1 MRSCGNDLG
10 LAADASINRNMKWE
24 ERMRSD
30 GAIRSFLLVFA
41 AMVTSTNGPA
51 VGQGAAAGDNPAI
64 YRGADRE
71 QRLLDGARKEGQ
83 VTVYSSMIAD
93 QALRPILNGFQAKY
107 PFVKAQYVRDDPPQ
121 QLQKVMAEARA
132 GRVVVD
138 VLESTGL
145 EVPVR
150 AAGINQSF
158 WSPESEAYPTE
169 HRDPEGYWAPTRFSY
184 LGACYNTNLLKAGEQ
199 PKSFQDFLDPKWKGK
214 IAWSSTVI
222 GAMLFITGVR
232 NFMGEE
238 KALAYLRELAKQDI
252 APIASANRVVVD
264 RVMAG
269 EYALCLDSFL
279 HHPIISARKGAP
291 VAPLPLDPVLTV
303 VSSVMLPKAPP
314 HPHAAVL
321 FIDYLLSK
329 DGQEKLQGADYFPA
343 HPAVPPSA
351 DLDKIVP
358 QKIAL
363 NENFISPAKMNA
375 DLARSRSI
383 YQELFAK

>member
-1 MRSCGNDLG
+1 MRITGVVRSLV
-10 LAADASINRNMKWE
+10 LA
-24 ERMRSD
+24 
-30 GAIRSFLLVFA
+30 FA
-41 AMVTSTNGPA
+41 AIATSGIGP
-51 VGQGAAAGDNPAI
+51 VAAQSAPPGDNPAT
-64 YRGADRE
+64 YRGPDRE
-71 QRLLDGARKEGQ
+71 QRLLEGARKEGQ

-93 QALRPILNGFQAKY
+93 QALRPVLNGFQAKY

-121 QLQKVMAEARA
+121 QLQKVMAEARS
-132 GRVVVD
+132 GRMVVD

-150 AAGINQSF
+150 AANINQPF
-158 WSPESEAYPTE
+158 WAPESDAYPAD

-184 LGACYNTNLLKAGEQ
+184 LGACYNTDLVKAGEQ
-199 PKSFQDFLDPKWKGK
+199 PKSFKDFLAPKWKGK

-232 NFMGEE
+232 NFMGEDQ
-238 KALAYLRELAKQDI
+238 ALAYLRELAKQDI

-269 EYALCLDSFL
+269 EYAMCLDSFL

-303 VSSVMLPKAPP
+303 VSSVMLPKTPP
-314 HPHAAVL
+314 HPHAAML

-343 HPAVPPSA
+343 HPAVPASP

-358 QKIAL
+358 QKIGL
-363 NENFISPAKMNA
+363 RENFISPAKMNA
-375 DLARSRSI
+375 DLARSRSL
-383 YQELFAK
+383 YQELFTK

>member
-1 MRSCGNDLG
+1 MKM
-10 LAADASINRNMKWE
+10 AATTRL
-24 ERMRSD
+24 
-30 GAIRSFLLVFA
+30 FLLIFGVLT
-41 AMVTSTNGPA
+41 TSGA
-51 VGQGAAAGDNPAI
+51 GQAAAETAPSGDNPAT
-64 YRGADRE
+64 YRGPDRE
-71 QRLLDGARKEGQ
+71 QRLLEGARKEGQ

-93 QALRPILNGFQAKY
+93 QALRPILNGFEAKY
-107 PFVKAQYVRDDPPQ
+107 PFVKPQYVRDDPPQ

-132 GRVVVD
+132 GRMVVD

-150 AAGINQSF
+150 AAGINQPF
-158 WSPESEAYPTE
+158 WSPQTEAYTTE

-184 LGACYNTNLLKAGEQ
+184 LGACYNTNLVKPGEV
-199 PKSFQDFLDPKWKGK
+199 PKSFEELLDPKWKGK

-238 KALAYLRELAKQDI
+238 KALAYLQKLAKQDI

-314 HPHAAVL
+314 HPYAAML

-329 DGQEKLQGADYFPA
+329 DGQAKLQSADYFPA
-343 HPAVPPSA
+343 HPGVAASP
-351 DLDKIVP
+351 DLGKIVP
-358 QKIAL
+358 EKIGL
-363 NENFISPAKMNA
+363 RQNFISPAKMNA
-375 DLARSRSI
+375 DLPKSRAL